1 MMGSV
6 FVNYKTVAK
15 LRSEWYWSVWCM
27 HANTETTKKSVCF
40 TFVKSD
46 VVKIFVVVEIPYVF
60 HKSPLHEPHLLMLE
74 FFLLIVKKPHM
85 FMSFIV
91 SDPLILVK

>member
-1 MMGSV
+1 MGSV

-74 FFLLIVKKPHM
+74 FLLLIVKKPHM
-85 FMSFIV
+85 FMSFIA